1 PQISYFSPYCLL
13 WCYGSRRRNSCKGG
27 EDGEVYRNRKSYFSI
42 NVQLVCDSTLKII
55 NVVARWPGSAHD
67 ATIFNNSRLRTRCE
81 AGEFGT
87 AILLGDSGY
96 ALKAYLLT
104 PLLNPTTPAQ
114 QLYNESHIRTRNC
127 IERTN
132 GVWKRRFLAL
142 CYGLRCHI
150 DTALTVIVA
159 TAVLHNIAIN
169 MHEDMPPPPNDI
181 NAEELEYLIQQG
193 QIEAIQGPQHINYD
207 FRTHIVNNYF
217 AHL

>member
-1 PQISYFSPYCLL
+1 MEVEDEIVLDDDL
-13 WCYGSRRRNSCKGG
+13 DIMDIIEYGFPRIIYQRPNYIESMDDMNFFRRFRLTK
-27 EDGEVYRNRKSYFSI
+27 
-42 NVQLVCDSTLKII
+42 Q
-55 NVVARWPGSAHD
+55 
-67 ATIFNNSRLRTRCE
+67 ATISLLE
-81 AGEFGT
+81 LIEDQLEF
-87 AILLGDSGY
+87 DNDFGY

-217 AHL
+217 AQL